1 MKQKN
6 LWLLAGCPGS
16 GKSHWVARQSS
27 ATVVSRDAIRFSLL
41 KDGDEYFSKEK
52 EVKKEF
58 LRQIQEALENGEE
71 NIYVDATHLNKF
83 SRDWVLDNVFI
94 PASYNINCIAVVT
107 PLHVCLE
114 RNALRE
120 GRAVVPE
127 KALRDMYNRFV
138 LPTPIEKFD
147 HVYVLKEGE
156 ETIQEVY
163 YE

>member
-16 GKSHWVARQSS
+16 GKSHWLAHNAQGII
-27 ATVVSRDAIRFSLL
+27 VSRDAIRFSMLTD
-41 KDGDEYFSKEK
+41 KDEYFSKEK

-71 NIYVDATHLNKF
+71 NVYVDATHLNKF
-83 SRDWVLDNVFI
+83 SRDWVLDNVFV
-94 PASYNINCIAVVT
+94 PASYNINCIAIMA

-114 RNALRE
+114 RNAQRE

-127 KALRDMYNRFV
+127 KALKDMFNRFV

-147 HVYVLKEGE
+147 HVYVLKHGE
-156 ETIQEVY
+156 EVMQEVH